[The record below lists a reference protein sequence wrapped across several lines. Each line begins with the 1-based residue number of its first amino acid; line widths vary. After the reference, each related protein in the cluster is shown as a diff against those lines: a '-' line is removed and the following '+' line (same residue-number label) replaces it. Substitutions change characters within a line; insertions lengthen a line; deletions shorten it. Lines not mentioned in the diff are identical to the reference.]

1 MNTLLQDLRYG
12 IRMLLKQKGLSTV
25 ALLSLALGIGANTAL
40 FSIVDAMLLKMLPVK
55 EPDRLV
61 LFKSVAPREFSVGS
75 YNGNSNTDEAT
86 GLRTMTSF
94 AYQSYQ
100 RLREQQGPLSDIFAF
115 GGVGLNLNAD
125 GQAEVVNGQTV
136 SGNYYRALG
145 VQTAVGR
152 LLTDDDD
159 KANAPAVAV
168 LSHRFWEKRFGND
181 PAVVGKQINLNNLAF
196 TIVGVSGKGFDGT
209 AGVGTTQDITIP
221 LALEPQLY
229 PDPKRSYMA
238 GNSWWLRI
246 MGRLQPGVTREQA
259 QAQLENA
266 FHQSVVEHRAARQAA
281 AKASGGNQISD
292 LDPKQY
298 PRLYADPGGQGE
310 MYRRKY
316 YAPSLYLLLGVVGLV
331 LLIACANVANL
342 LLSRAAGRQKEISLR
357 LALGASRWRLMR
369 QLMTESVLLAVLGG
383 LLGILF
389 AVWLK
394 DGLIAV
400 SLWGG
405 RGMGTVL
412 QPRLDWRV
420 LGFTLALSL
429 LTGIIFGL
437 APAWRTTR
445 VDLTPSLKDSGRG
458 SSAVHRSL
466 LSRGLVVVQVA
477 LSLLL
482 LVGAGLFVRTLV
494 NLQRVDPG
502 FNTQNLLL
510 FEVQPSL
517 IGYKDEKLHQ
527 LYERISERVE
537 AVPGVQAVTFSRLPL
552 LSFSSSSSSVFL
564 RDALSAPPDSE
575 GRIKPTGEGYRHTV
589 RDNFLDVM
597 GIPLLQGRTFGGQ
610 DSSTSP
616 KVVVVN
622 QTFANKFFPGE
633 NAIGKRFTHDPAKPD
648 EIEIVGIC
656 KDTKYQS
663 QRDDIPPTVY
673 SSYRQE
679 RPLGYA
685 VFEVRTAGDPTAVVA
700 SVRNVMREIE
710 PNLPVQNVK
719 TQVEQADET
728 LRMERLFAK
737 LLTLFALLAQQLA
750 AIGLF
755 GVLAYAVSQRTHEI
769 GIRMALGANR
779 SNVLGMI
786 VRQGMTLAVLG
797 VVLGLVGAWVLTKYL
812 ESWVSLSKMLFGVK
826 VNDPLTYGLIA
837 VLLTVV
843 ALIACYI
850 PARRATKVDPLVALR
865 YE

>member
-1 MNTLLQDLRYG
+1 
-12 IRMLLKQKGLSTV
+12 MLLKQKGLSAV

-75 YNGNSNTDEAT
+75 YNGSTNTDEAT
-86 GLRTMTSF
+86 GQRTMTSF

-100 RLREQQGPLSDIFAF
+100 RMREQQGPMSDIFAF
-115 GGVGLNLNAD
+115 GGVGLSLNAD
-125 GQAEVVNGQTV
+125 GQSEVVTGQAV

-152 LLTDDDD
+152 LLTDEDD

-196 TIVGVSGKGFDGT
+196 TVVGVSAKGFDGT

-229 PDPKRSYMA
+229 PDPKRSYTA
-238 GNSWWLRI
+238 SNSWWLRI

-259 QAQLENA
+259 QAQLENT
-266 FHQSVVEHRAARQAA
+266 FHQSVVEHRVARQAA
-281 AKASGGNQISD
+281 AKATGGNQISD
-292 LDPKQY
+292 LDAKQY

-369 QLMTESVLLAVLGG
+369 QLLTESLLLSVLGG

-405 RGMGTVL
+405 RGMGSVL

-517 IGYKDEKLHQ
+517 IGYKDEKLRQ
-527 LYERISERVE
+527 IYQQISERVE

-552 LSFSSSSSSVFL
+552 LSYSSSSSSVFL

-597 GIPLLQGRTFGGQ
+597 GIPLLQGRTFGAQ
-610 DSSTSP
+610 DSATSP

-633 NAIGKRFTHDPAKPD
+633 NAIGKRFTYDPAKPD
-648 EIEIVGIC
+648 EMEIVGIC
-656 KDTKYQS
+656 KDAKYQS
-663 QRDDIPPTVY
+663 QRDDIPPTIY
-673 SSYRQE
+673 SSYRQD
-679 RPLGYA
+679 RPMGNA
-685 VFEVRTAGDPTAVVA
+685 VFEVRTAGDPTAIVA
-700 SVRNVMREIE
+700 SVRNVVREIE

-769 GIRMALGANR
+769 GIRMALGADR
-779 SNVLGMI
+779 GNVLRMI

-797 VVLGLVGAWVLTKYL
+797 VVLGLVGAWALTKYL